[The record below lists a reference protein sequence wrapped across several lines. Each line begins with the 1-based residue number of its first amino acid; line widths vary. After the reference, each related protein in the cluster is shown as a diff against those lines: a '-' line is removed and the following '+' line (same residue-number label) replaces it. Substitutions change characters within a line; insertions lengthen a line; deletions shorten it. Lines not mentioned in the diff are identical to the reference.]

1 MEMEGK
7 MEVGVT
13 TYNAGVM
20 AAASTFHDT
29 KNMESTTAQLPLD
42 SHTKTTADPATRAS
56 FDFDLSAHIRSAKMA
71 IRNSFEAQGLT
82 DAVRGADEYLQ
93 EVLHRMGEVV
103 MQSQVAFTSGRDSS
117 FARQTTEIATS
128 QILQHAPTAVQAQA
142 NVSKQNVLS
151 LLRD

>member
-1 MEMEGK
+1 

-13 TYNAGVM
+13 TYNVGVM

-29 KNMESTTAQLPLD
+29 KDMESSTAQLPLD
-42 SHTKTTADPATRAS
+42 SHTKINAYAATRAS

-82 DAVRGADEYLQ
+82 YAVRGADEYLQ
-93 EVLHRMGEVV
+93 EVLNRMGKVI
-103 MQSQVAFTSGRDSS
+103 MQSQVAFSSGGDSS
-117 FARQTTEIATS
+117 FARQTTDIATT

>member
-1 MEMEGK
+1 
-7 MEVGVT
+7 MEVGVA
-13 TYNAGVM
+13 TYNVGVM
-20 AAASTFHDT
+20 AAASTFHDI

-42 SHTKTTADPATRAS
+42 SHTKITADAATGAS
-56 FDFDLSAHIRSAKMA
+56 FDFNLLAHIRSAKMA

-93 EVLHRMGEVV
+93 EVLNRMGKVV
-103 MQSQVAFTSGRDSS
+103 MQSQMAFSSGGDSS
-117 FARQTTEIATS
+117 TARQTTDIATT
-128 QILQHAPTAVQAQA
+128 QLLQHAPTAVQAQA

>member
-1 MEMEGK
+1 
-7 MEVGVT
+7 MEVGVA
-13 TYNAGVM
+13 TYNVGVM
-20 AAASTFHDT
+20 TAASTFHDT

-42 SHTKTTADPATRAS
+42 SHTKITVDAATGVS
-56 FDFDLSAHIRSAKMA
+56 FDFDLMAHIRSAKMA

-82 DAVRGADEYLQ
+82 DDVRGADEYLQ
-93 EVLHRMGEVV
+93 EVLNRMGKVV
-103 MQSQVAFTSGRDSS
+103 MQSQVAFSSSGDSS
-117 FARQTTEIATS
+117 TARQTTDIATT

>member
-1 MEMEGK
+1 MEGK
-7 MEVGVT
+7 MEVGVA
-13 TYNAGVM
+13 TYNVGVM

-42 SHTKTTADPATRAS
+42 SHTKITADAASRAS
-56 FDFDLSAHIRSAKMA
+56 FDFDLSAHIRSAKVA

-93 EVLHRMGEVV
+93 EVLNRMGKVV
-103 MQSQVAFTSGRDSS
+103 MQSQVAFSSSGDSS
-117 FARQTTEIATS
+117 TARQTTDIATT

>member
-1 MEMEGK
+1 
-7 MEVGVT
+7 MEVGVA
-13 TYNAGVM
+13 TYNVGVM
-20 AAASTFHDT
+20 TAASTFHDT

-42 SHTKTTADPATRAS
+42 SHTKITVDAATGVS
-56 FDFDLSAHIRSAKMA
+56 FDFDLMAHIRSAKMA

-93 EVLHRMGEVV
+93 DVLNRMGKVV
-103 MQSQVAFTSGRDSS
+103 MQSQVAFSSSGDSS
-117 FARQTTEIATS
+117 TARQTTDIATT

-142 NVSKQNVLS
+142 NVSKQTVLS

>member
-1 MEMEGK
+1 
-7 MEVGVT
+7 MEVGLA
-13 TYNAGVM
+13 TYNVGVM

-42 SHTKTTADPATRAS
+42 SHTKITADAATGES
-56 FDFDLSAHIRSAKMA
+56 FDFDLLAHIRSAKMV

-82 DAVRGADEYLQ
+82 DAARGADEYLQ
-93 EVLHRMGEVV
+93 EVLNRMGKVV
-103 MQSQVAFTSGRDSS
+103 MQSQMAFSSGGDSS
-117 FARQTTEIATS
+117 TARRTTDIATT